1 MKLLGLHV
9 NGGQSSA
16 ALMID
21 GDIAAAAAEER
32 FTRVKQSRAFPRKAI
47 DFCLSHAG
55 LGDLAEL
62 DGIAVS
68 WNPAENMRH
77 INNSGY
83 TDWRRYDPEWLYI
96 VPNNLLGMSP
106 NLDRAGDVLRL
117 NLGQGTSCP
126 IYFVEHHLAHLAHAV
141 CQSSFNKGMAV
152 AVDEYSEFHSVS
164 LATFEGDD
172 ISIVKR
178 LDYPHSLGVFY
189 AAITEFLGFTPNSE
203 EWKVMGA
210 AAYGQPDRFLAS
222 LEKIFRWDEDEG
234 GWLLDASYI
243 EHSNMKRAG
252 YCNERMARLI
262 GIPQRFCK
270 EDLRQE
276 HFDLAAAGQAVFE
289 KRLFQ
294 LLGRYAPMA
303 PEMNLAAAGGCFM
316 NSLANGKITRNTPF
330 ANIFVP
336 YAAADNG
343 GAMGA
348 ALYAWHYV
356 LKKPRLPLL
365 SPPSPYLGPA
375 FSDREI
381 EQTLVKFKIAFEPK
395 EDIATFTADMLA
407 EGRLVGWFQG
417 RMEFGERALGARSIL
432 ADPRMPGMKQMLN
445 AAVKYRESFRPFAP
459 AVLAED
465 AHEWFEMPE
474 GTDVPYMEQ
483 VYPIRE
489 NKKALIPAVVHQDGT
504 GRLQTVDAQ
513 MVPLFHELIAAFKAK
528 TGIPLVVN
536 TSFNVQGEPIVC
548 TPADAIRTFFTSGL
562 DVLVIGRFVVMK

>member
-21 GDIAAAAAEER
+21 GDIVAAAAEER

-47 DFCLSHAG
+47 DFCLSQTG
-55 LGDLAEL
+55 LGDLADL

-96 VPNNLLGMSP
+96 VPNNLLGISP
-106 NLDRAGDVLRL
+106 NLDSAGDVLRL
-117 NLGQGTSCP
+117 SLGQSTRCP
-126 IYFVEHHLAHLAHAV
+126 IYFVEHHLAHLAHGV
-141 CQSSFNKGMAV
+141 CQSPFNKGMAA
-152 AVDEYSEFHSVS
+152 AVDEYSEFHSAS
-164 LATFEGDD
+164 LATFDGDD
-172 ISIVKR
+172 LSIVKR

-210 AAYGQPDRFLAS
+210 AAYGQPDRFLVS
-222 LEKIFRWDEDEG
+222 LEKIFRWDEGEG
-234 GWLLDASYI
+234 GWLLDASYV

-262 GIPQRFCK
+262 GIPQRLSK

-294 LLGRYAPMA
+294 LLSRYAPMA

-330 ANIFVP
+330 TSIFVP

-356 LKKPRLPLL
+356 LKKPRRPLL
-365 SPPSPYLGPA
+365 SSPSPYLGPS
-375 FSDREI
+375 FCDREI
-381 EQTLVKFKIAFEPK
+381 EQTLAKFKISFELK

-432 ADPRMPGMKQMLN
+432 ADPRMPGTKQVLN

-465 AHEWFEMPE
+465 AHEWFEVPE
-474 GTDVPYMEQ
+474 GAVIPYMEQ
-483 VYPIRE
+483 VYPIRD

-513 MVPLFHELIAAFKAK
+513 MMPLFHQLIVAFKAK